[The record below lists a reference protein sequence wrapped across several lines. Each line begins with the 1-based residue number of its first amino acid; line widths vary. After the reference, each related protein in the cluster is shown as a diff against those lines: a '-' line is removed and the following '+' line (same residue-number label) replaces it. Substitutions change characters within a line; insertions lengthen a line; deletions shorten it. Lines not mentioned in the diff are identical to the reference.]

1 MDLSFIKRNFNSIKN
16 FTRRWR
22 CHGGLS
28 QIKFALRPWD
38 GPVGRGPLFHFFRT
52 QNSRLAIFFIL
63 KSFTCK
69 LSIYSNCWKTLNKFF
84 SSSVY
89 KPSPNQHLTTLQ
101 PVFHPLTLLGPSTGH
116 SYFRRSDFSLFLI
129 ITRNSTKLFSTKLV
143 ISLKLNFSFVI

>member
-1 MDLSFIKRNFNSIKN
+1 MSLPMIKNGLKLYKKIFFNFIKN

-38 GPVGRGPLFHFFRT
+38 GPVGCGPLFHFFRT

-84 SSSVY
+84 SSSLY
-89 KPSPNQHLTTLQ
+89 KLAQPNHPSARFSSPNTSGAIHRPWLMTL
-101 PVFHPLTLLGPSTGH
+101 FPLLLGVGQK
-116 SYFRRSDFSLFLI
+116 FG
-129 ITRNSTKLFSTKLV
+129 
-143 ISLKLNFSFVI
+143 